1 MDNIIRTAVDD
12 SAETNIIKKQVEE
25 RKDDML
31 IRHPV
36 IGIGGGEA
44 PTITVEPLSV
54 TENGSYNAGE
64 NAAYNPVTVN
74 VPPAMLN
81 EYLES
86 EFDTEH
92 SNSTTG
98 FLDSIKRVK
107 LPNLRYSN
115 FGNGYLTA
123 NGGYLTMNLANCGDV
138 KKVIYEMGAF
148 DRSMEPQQQNLGLFC
163 FAYDTQGLVLYY
175 DNNNDRWLVRDA
187 GGLTEYVDGSDL
199 PKYALENATIEVIYG
214 AKYING
220 ELYRGI
226 KTGGVVTE
234 EYSQNVT
241 MYIHAANEQEYII
254 EYTAKLSG
262 DRPDYMFTTRIG
274 SGGSAWIGALFK
286 NVKIYDILNV
296 YDKYYEGNNRKIKNK
311 IEPLKIISI
320 ENNLESEVK

>member
-1 MDNIIRTAVDD
+1 MIP
-12 SAETNIIKKQVEE
+12 IKKGITGTDIPNIAVETSDSTIP
-25 RKDDML
+25 RKPIL
-31 IRHPV
+31 V
-36 IGIGGGEA
+36 EGGPA
-44 PTITVEPLSV
+44 PEPITVTALSV
-54 TENGSYNAGE
+54 TENGTYPAPEGS
-64 NAAYNPVTVN
+64 AYSPVRVN
-74 VPPAMLN
+74 VPAALPD

-92 SNSTTG
+92 SNTTIG
-98 FLDSIKRVK
+98 FLDSVKRVK
-107 LPNLRYSN
+107 LPVLRYSN

-148 DRSMEPQQQNLGLFC
+148 DRNLEPQQQYLGLFC

-175 DNNNDRWLVRDA
+175 DNNNDRWLIRD
-187 GGLTEYVDGSDL
+187 GGGSTEYITGTDL

-241 MYIHAANEQEYII
+241 MYIHAANNQEYVI
-254 EYTAKLSG
+254 EYTAELSG

-274 SGGSAWIGALFK
+274 SGGSAWTGALFK
-286 NVKIYDILNV
+286 NVKIYDVLNA
-296 YDKYYEGNNRKIKNK
+296 YDKFYNEDTRKNKNKNK
-311 IEPLKIISI
+311 IESLKIISI
-320 ENNLESEVK
+320 KKEESEVQ